1 MPASTLRIRS
11 QKGDVMQ
18 PIICRLQEHVLEIEL
33 NRADKANAIN
43 TSMYQALV
51 SQLLEAESN
60 PNIHV
65 VLLTGKA
72 CCFTSGMDLNEL
84 IDPELLSEHSVV
96 MEFLRTVAMF
106 SKPLMAAV
114 NGPAIGIGTTL
125 LLHCDIVYAGKS
137 AVFQLPFVNLGLVPE
152 FASTLLLPKQV
163 GFHLASQWLLL
174 GEAFSAEE
182 AQKGGLV
189 SHVYDDEAYHTAAMQ
204 KAVEL
209 ASRPTAA
216 VIATKALLK
225 SNTQDSIA
233 AVMNK
238 EIEQFSDFL
247 MQSSTR
253 QLIAKNLLEQ

>member
-1 MPASTLRIRS
+1 
-11 QKGDVMQ
+11 MQ
-18 PIICRLQEHVLEIEL
+18 PIISRLQDHVLEIEL
-33 NRADKANAIN
+33 NRAEKANAIN
-43 TSMYQALV
+43 KVMYESLV
-51 SQLLEAESN
+51 EQLIEAEQN
-60 PNIHV
+60 PQIHV

-72 CCFTSGMDLNEL
+72 CCFTSGMDLHELVDPDLLNEHY
-84 IDPELLSEHSVV
+84 IV

-174 GEAFSAEE
+174 GEPFSAEE

-209 ASRPTAA
+209 AKRPLKA
-216 VIATKALLK
+216 VMATKQLLK
-225 SNTQDSIA
+225 SNNQDSIA
-233 AVMNK
+233 QVMNK
-238 EIEQFSDFL
+238 EIAQFADFL
-247 MQSSTR
+247 HQSQTR
-253 QLIAKNLLEQ
+253 ELIAKSMLQP